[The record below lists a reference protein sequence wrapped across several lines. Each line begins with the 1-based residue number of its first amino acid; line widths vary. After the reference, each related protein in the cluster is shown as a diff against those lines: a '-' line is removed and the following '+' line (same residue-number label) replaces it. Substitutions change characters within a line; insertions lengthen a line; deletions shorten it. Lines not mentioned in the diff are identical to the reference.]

1 MSVTQTSTLHIAS
14 SNAPNTR
21 ATQTVAQAAAWSQT
35 LGLPRLD
42 AQVLLLHALGRA
54 PHDRAWLL
62 AHGDDTLEESVQA
75 TFATYTQRRLNTE
88 PVAYITGQ
96 KEFFGLTLHV
106 DPRVLDPRA
115 DTETLVEW
123 ALSCLADTSSPDVV
137 DLGTGSGAIA
147 LALKHSR
154 PDAAVSA
161 VDASAD
167 ALTVA
172 QANAQRLGLAVAFH
186 HGSWLAPFEA
196 PNVGHPLHFD
206 AIASNPPYVAN
217 DDAHLA
223 ALKHEPLS
231 ALTSGADGLDDIRT
245 LVREAA
251 QHLKPN
257 GWLLLEHGYDQAH
270 AVQTLLGNQGFVNV
284 QSRPDLAGILRCTG
298 GQWPT
303 VK

>member
-1 MSVTQTSTLHIAS
+1 VL
-14 SNAPNTR
+14 
-21 ATQTVAQAAAWSQT
+21 TVDQAAAWAQT

-42 AQVLLLHALGRA
+42 AQVLLLHAMGRA

-62 AHGDDTLEESVQA
+62 AHGEESLDSQVQA
-75 TFATYTQRRLNTE
+75 IFENYSQRRLNTE

-96 KEFFGLTLHV
+96 KEFFGLTLQV

-123 ALSCLADTSSPDVV
+123 ALSCVADTLHPDVA

-147 LALKHSR
+147 LALKHTRS
-154 PDAAVSA
+154 DAQVCA

-167 ALTVA
+167 ALDVA
-172 QANAQRLGLAVAFH
+172 RANAERLALPVDFRL
-186 HGSWLAPFEA
+186 GSWLDA
-196 PNVGHPLHFD
+196 VQGQTFD
-206 AIASNPPYVAN
+206 AIVSNPPYVASE
-217 DDAHLA
+217 DVHLM
-223 ALKHEPLS
+223 ALKHEPIS
-231 ALTSGADGLDDIRT
+231 ALVSGHDGLDDIRRI
-245 LVREAA
+245 VRDAT

-257 GWLLLEHGYDQAH
+257 GWLLLEHGFDQAH
-270 AVQTLLGNQGFVNV
+270 AVQTLLGNQGFVHV

>member
-1 MSVTQTSTLHIAS
+1 MSVL
-14 SNAPNTR
+14 
-21 ATQTVAQAAAWSQT
+21 TVAQAAAWAQT

-62 AHGDDTLEESVQA
+62 AHGDDTLDATVQT
-75 TFATYTQRRLNTE
+75 TFEAHAQRRLNTE

-96 KEFFGLTLHV
+96 KEFFGLTLQV
-106 DPRVLDPRA
+106 DQRVLDPRA

-123 ALSCLADTSSPDVV
+123 ALSCLADTSSPEVV

-147 LALKHSR
+147 LAIKHTR
-154 PDAAVSA
+154 PDAQVSA

-167 ALTVA
+167 ALAVA
-172 QANAQRLGLAVAFH
+172 SANAERLALPVDFH
-186 HGSWLAPFEA
+186 HGSWLAPL
-196 PNVGHPLHFD
+196 NGRTFD
-206 AIASNPPYVAN
+206 AIVSNPPYVAN
-217 DDAHLA
+217 DDEHLA

-231 ALTSGADGLDDIRT
+231 ALASGADGLDDIRVI
-245 LVREAA
+245 VREAT

-284 QSRPDLAGILRCTG
+284 QSRPDIAGILRCSG

>member
-1 MSVTQTSTLHIAS
+1 MSVKQPMGLHPAPSIAPSTSSTLA
-14 SNAPNTR
+14 AL
-21 ATQTVAQAAAWSQT
+21 ATLTVAQAARWAQA
-35 LGLPRLD
+35 LGVPRLD

-62 AHGDDTLEESVQA
+62 AHSDDTLDAAVQT
-75 TFATYTQRRLNTE
+75 TFATNTHRRLNTE

-96 KEFFGLTLHV
+96 KEFFGLTLQV
-106 DPRVLDPRA
+106 DKRVLDPRA

-123 ALSCLADTSSPDVV
+123 ALSCLADTESPDLV

-154 PDAAVSA
+154 PDATISA

-167 ALTVA
+167 AL
-172 QANAQRLGLAVAFH
+172 AVATTNAERLDLHVTFH
-186 HGSWLAPFEA
+186 HGSWLTPL
-196 PNVGHPLHFD
+196 NGHTFD
-206 AIASNPPYVAN
+206 AIISNPPYVAS
-217 DDAHLA
+217 DDEHLA

-231 ALTSGADGLDDIRT
+231 ALASGADGLDDIRVI
-245 LVREAA
+245 VREAT

-257 GWLLLEHGYDQAH
+257 GWLLIEHGYDQAH

-284 QSRPDLAGILRCTG
+284 QSRPDLAGILRCSG

>member
-1 MSVTQTSTLHIAS
+1 MSAITSVATTLAHAEHT
-14 SNAPNTR
+14 PL
-21 ATQTVAQAAAWSQT
+21 TVAQAAAWAQT

-62 AHGDDTLEESVQA
+62 AHGDDLLDAGVQA
-75 TFATYTQRRLNTE
+75 AFAAHAQRRLDTE
-88 PVAYITGQ
+88 PVAYITGH

-106 DPRVLDPRA
+106 DHRVLDPRA

-123 ALSCLADTSSPDVV
+123 TLSCLADTPTPDVV

-147 LALKHSR
+147 LALKHTR
-154 PDAAVSA
+154 PDAQVCA

-167 ALTVA
+167 AL
-172 QANAQRLGLAVAFH
+172 AVASSNAERLALSVTFH
-186 HGSWLAPFEA
+186 HGSWLAPL
-196 PNVGHPLHFD
+196 NGRTFD
-206 AIASNPPYVAN
+206 AVVSNPPYVAN
-217 DDAHLA
+217 EDAHLA

-231 ALTSGADGLDDIRT
+231 ALASGHDGLEDIRT
-245 LVREAA
+245 IVREAT

-284 QSRPDLAGILRCTG
+284 QSRPDLAGILRCSG

>member
-1 MSVTQTSTLHIAS
+1 MSLAPTSATTSVEMGATPLTVTQAM
-14 SNAPNTR
+14 
-21 ATQTVAQAAAWSQT
+21 AWAQT

-62 AHGDDTLEESVQA
+62 AHSDEALDTEA
-75 TFATYTQRRLNTE
+75 HIRFASYTQRRVNTE

-96 KEFFGLTLHV
+96 KEFFGLTLQV
-106 DPRVLDPRA
+106 DHRVLDPRA

-123 ALSCLADTSSPDVV
+123 ALSCLADVATPQVV

-147 LALKHSR
+147 LALQHAR
-154 PDAAVSA
+154 PEAQVWA

-167 ALTVA
+167 ALAVA
-172 QANAQRLGLAVAFH
+172 QANAQSLGLPVTFH
-186 HGSWLAPFEA
+186 HGSWLAPLETQC
-196 PNVGHPLHFD
+196 FD
-206 AIASNPPYVAN
+206 AIVSNPPYVAH
-217 DDAHLA
+217 DDTHLA

-231 ALTSGADGLDDIRT
+231 ALASGPDGLDDIRVI
-245 LVREAA
+245 VRQAA
-251 QHLKPN
+251 QHLKVG
-257 GWLLLEHGYDQAH
+257 GWLLLEHGFDQAH
-270 AVQTLLGNQGFVNV
+270 AVQSLLGNQGFVNV

>member
-1 MSVTQTSTLHIAS
+1 MSVL
-14 SNAPNTR
+14 
-21 ATQTVAQAAAWSQT
+21 TVAQAASWAQT

-62 AHGDDTLEESVQA
+62 AHGDDALDTAVQT
-75 TFATYTQRRLNTE
+75 TFADATQRRLNTE

-96 KEFFGLTLHV
+96 KEFFGLTLQV
-106 DPRVLDPRA
+106 DKRVLDPRA

-123 ALSCLADTSSPDVV
+123 ALSCLADTHTPEVV

-147 LALKHSR
+147 LALKQTR
-154 PDAAVSA
+154 PDATVSA
-161 VDASAD
+161 VDASD
-167 ALTVA
+167 EALAVA
-172 QANAQRLGLAVAFH
+172 SANAERLGLPVSFH
-186 HGSWLAPFEA
+186 HGSWLAPL
-196 PNVGHPLHFD
+196 NGLTFD
-206 AIASNPPYVAN
+206 AIVSNPPYVAS

-231 ALTSGADGLDDIRT
+231 ALASGADGLDDIRT
-245 LVREAA
+245 IVREAA

-257 GWLLLEHGYDQAH
+257 GWLLLEHGFDQAH
-270 AVQTLLGNQGFVNV
+270 AVQTLLGNQGFVSV

-298 GQWPT
+298 GQWQT
-303 VK
+303 MK

>member
-1 MSVTQTSTLHIAS
+1 MSVL
-14 SNAPNTR
+14 
-21 ATQTVAQAAAWSQT
+21 TVGQAAAWAQT

-42 AQVLLLHALGRA
+42 AQVLLLHALGRT

-62 AHGDDTLEESVQA
+62 AHSDDPLDVAVQT
-75 TFATYTQRRLNTE
+75 TFENHTQRRINTE

-106 DPRVLDPRA
+106 DHRVLDPRA

-123 ALSCLADTSSPDVV
+123 ALSCLADVPTPQVV

-147 LALKHSR
+147 LALKHTR
-154 PDAAVSA
+154 ADAQVCA
-161 VDASAD
+161 VDASAE
-167 ALTVA
+167 A
-172 QANAQRLGLAVAFH
+172 LAVASSNAERLALNVTVH
-186 HGSWLAPFEA
+186 LGSWLAPL
-196 PNVGHPLHFD
+196 NGRTFD
-206 AIASNPPYVAN
+206 AIVSNPPYVASN
-217 DDAHLA
+217 DAHLA

-231 ALTSGADGLDDIRT
+231 ALVAGHDGLNDIR
-245 LVREAA
+245 LIVREAT
-251 QHLKPN
+251 QHLKPG

>member
-1 MSVTQTSTLHIAS
+1 MSVL
-14 SNAPNTR
+14 
-21 ATQTVAQAAAWSQT
+21 TVAQAAAWAQT

-62 AHGDDTLEESVQA
+62 AHGDDTLDATVQT
-75 TFATYTQRRLNTE
+75 TFEAHAQRRLNTE

-96 KEFFGLTLHV
+96 KEFFGLTLQV
-106 DPRVLDPRA
+106 DHRVLDPRA

-123 ALSCLADTSSPDVV
+123 AMSCLADTSSPEVV

-147 LALKHSR
+147 LAIKHTR
-154 PDAAVSA
+154 PDAQVSA

-167 ALTVA
+167 ALAVA
-172 QANAQRLGLAVAFH
+172 SANAKRLALPVDFH
-186 HGSWLAPFEA
+186 HGSWLAPL
-196 PNVGHPLHFD
+196 NGRTFD
-206 AIASNPPYVAN
+206 AIVSNPPYVAN
-217 DDAHLA
+217 DDEHLA

-231 ALTSGADGLDDIRT
+231 ALASGADGLDDIRVI
-245 LVREAA
+245 VREAT

-284 QSRPDLAGILRCTG
+284 QSRPDIAGILRCSG

>member
-1 MSVTQTSTLHIAS
+1 MSVTP
-14 SNAPNTR
+14 SNAF
-21 ATQTVAQAAAWSQT
+21 TVGQAAAWAQT

-62 AHGDDTLEESVQA
+62 AHSDDALDAAVQT
-75 TFATYTQRRLNTE
+75 TFEHHTQRRLNTE

-123 ALSCLADTSSPDVV
+123 ALSCLADVSAPAVV

-154 PDAAVSA
+154 PDATVSA

-167 ALTVA
+167 ALAVA
-172 QANAQRLGLAVAFH
+172 SANAERLGLPIAFH
-186 HGSWLAPFEA
+186 HGSWLT
-196 PNVGHPLHFD
+196 PLHGHRFD
-206 AIASNPPYVAN
+206 AIVSNPPYVAS
-217 DDAHLA
+217 DDEHLA
-223 ALKHEPLS
+223 ALTHEPLS
-231 ALTSGADGLDDIRT
+231 ALASGVDGLDDIRI
-245 LVREAA
+245 LVRDAT

-284 QSRPDLAGILRCTG
+284 QSRPDLADILRCTG

>member
-1 MSVTQTSTLHIAS
+1 MSMLPTSATTSVEMGATPLTVTQAM
-14 SNAPNTR
+14 
-21 ATQTVAQAAAWSQT
+21 AWAQT

-62 AHGDDTLEESVQA
+62 AHGDETLDTA
-75 TFATYTQRRLNTE
+75 AHTTFASYTQRRLNTE

-96 KEFFGLTLHV
+96 KEFFGLTLQIDH
-106 DPRVLDPRA
+106 RVLDPRA

-123 ALSCLADTSSPDVV
+123 ALSCLADVATPEVV

-147 LALKHSR
+147 LALKHAR
-154 PDAAVSA
+154 PEAQVCA

-167 ALTVA
+167 ALAVA
-172 QANAQRLGLAVAFH
+172 QANAQSLGLPVTFH
-186 HGSWLAPFEA
+186 HGSWLS
-196 PNVGHPLHFD
+196 PLGTHRFD
-206 AIASNPPYVAN
+206 AIVSNPPYVAN

-223 ALKHEPLS
+223 DLKHEPLS
-231 ALTSGADGLDDIRT
+231 ALASGPDGLDDIR
-245 LVREAA
+245 LIVRQAV
-251 QHLKPN
+251 QHLKVD
-257 GWLLLEHGYDQAH
+257 GWLLLEHGFDQAH

>member
-1 MSVTQTSTLHIAS
+1 MSVLTL
-14 SNAPNTR
+14 
-21 ATQTVAQAAAWSQT
+21 AQAAAWAQT

-62 AHGDDTLEESVQA
+62 AHSDDSLDATTQA
-75 TFATYTQRRLNTE
+75 TFETHTQRRLNTE

-96 KEFFGLTLHV
+96 KEFFGLTLYV
-106 DPRVLDPRA
+106 DNRVLDPRA

-123 ALSCLADTSSPDVV
+123 ALSCLADTSSPEVV

-147 LALKHSR
+147 MAIKHTR
-154 PDAAVSA
+154 PDAQVSA

-167 ALTVA
+167 ALAVA
-172 QANAQRLGLAVAFH
+172 SANAERLALPVDFH
-186 HGSWLAPFEA
+186 HGSWLAPL
-196 PNVGHPLHFD
+196 NGRIFD
-206 AIASNPPYVAN
+206 TIVSNPPYVAN

-231 ALTSGADGLDDIRT
+231 ALASGADGLDDIREI
-245 LVREAA
+245 VREAI
-251 QHLKPN
+251 QHLKPH

>member
-1 MSVTQTSTLHIAS
+1 MSVMPPVASSVAPSASSTL
-14 SNAPNTR
+14 N
-21 ATQTVAQAAAWSQT
+21 VGQAAAWAQT

-62 AHGDDTLEESVQA
+62 AHSDDALDAAVQA
-75 TFATYTQRRLNTE
+75 IFENHTQRRLNTE

-96 KEFFGLTLHV
+96 KEFFGLALQV
-106 DPRVLDPRA
+106 DHRVLDPRA

-154 PDAAVSA
+154 PDATVSA
-161 VDASAD
+161 VEASAD
-167 ALTVA
+167 ALAVA
-172 QANAQRLGLAVAFH
+172 SANAERLGLPVTFH
-186 HGSWLAPFEA
+186 HGSWLAPL
-196 PNVGHPLHFD
+196 NGQTFD
-206 AIASNPPYVAN
+206 VIVSNPPYVAN

-231 ALTSGADGLDDIRT
+231 ALTSGVDGLDDIRT
-245 LVREAA
+245 IVYKAS
-251 QHLKPN
+251 QHLKPD

>member
-1 MSVTQTSTLHIAS
+1 MSMTQTSTLHIAS
-14 SNAPNTR
+14 STAPNTL
-21 ATQTVAQAAAWSQT
+21 ATQTVAQAAAWAQT

-123 ALSCLADTSSPDVV
+123 ALSCLADTPTPEVV

-154 PDAAVSA
+154 PDATVSA
-161 VDASAD
+161 VDASAE
-167 ALTVA
+167 A
-172 QANAQRLGLAVAFH
+172 LAVAIANAERLALPVMFH
-186 HGSWLAPFEA
+186 HGSWLT
-196 PNVGHPLHFD
+196 PLNRRTFD
-206 AIASNPPYVAN
+206 AIVSNPPYVAS
-217 DDAHLA
+217 DDMHLA

-231 ALTSGADGLDDIRT
+231 ALASGADGLDDIRT

-284 QSRPDLAGILRCTG
+284 QSRPDLAGILRCSG

>member
-1 MSVTQTSTLHIAS
+1 MSVL
-14 SNAPNTR
+14 
-21 ATQTVAQAAAWSQT
+21 TVAQAGAWAQT

-62 AHGDDTLEESVQA
+62 AHGDDSLDATVQT
-75 TFATYTQRRLNTE
+75 TFEAHAQRRLNTE

-96 KEFFGLTLHV
+96 KEFFGLTMQV
-106 DPRVLDPRA
+106 DKRVLDPRA

-123 ALSCLADTSSPDVV
+123 AMSCLADTSSPEVV

-147 LALKHSR
+147 LAIKHTR
-154 PDAAVSA
+154 PDAQVSA

-167 ALTVA
+167 ALAVA
-172 QANAQRLGLAVAFH
+172 SANAERLALPVDFH
-186 HGSWLAPFEA
+186 HGSWLAPL
-196 PNVGHPLHFD
+196 NGRTFD
-206 AIASNPPYVAN
+206 AIVSNPPYVAN
-217 DDAHLA
+217 DDEHLA

-231 ALTSGADGLDDIRT
+231 ALASGADGLDDIRT
-245 LVREAA
+245 IVREAA

-284 QSRPDLAGILRCTG
+284 QSRPDLAGILRCSG

>member
-1 MSVTQTSTLHIAS
+1 MSVMPSV
-14 SNAPNTR
+14 
-21 ATQTVAQAAAWSQT
+21 ATPAAQAAHTPLTVAQAAAWAQT

-62 AHGDDTLEESVQA
+62 AHGDDLLDASVQT
-75 TFATYTQRRLNTE
+75 TFEANAQRRLNTE

-106 DPRVLDPRA
+106 DNRVLDPRP

-123 ALSCLADTSSPDVV
+123 ALSCLADTPSPDVV

-147 LALKHSR
+147 LALKNAR
-154 PDAAVSA
+154 PDAQVSA

-167 ALTVA
+167 ALSVA
-172 QANAQRLGLAVAFH
+172 RANAARLALPVDFH
-186 HGSWLAPFEA
+186 HGSWLAPLNGRA
-196 PNVGHPLHFD
+196 FD
-206 AIASNPPYVAN
+206 AIVSNPPYVTS
-217 DDAHLA
+217 DDVHLA

-231 ALTSGADGLDDIRT
+231 ALASGADGLDDIRMI
-245 LVREAA
+245 VREAT
-251 QHLKPN
+251 QHLNPN
-257 GWLLLEHGYDQAH
+257 GWLLFEHGYDQAH